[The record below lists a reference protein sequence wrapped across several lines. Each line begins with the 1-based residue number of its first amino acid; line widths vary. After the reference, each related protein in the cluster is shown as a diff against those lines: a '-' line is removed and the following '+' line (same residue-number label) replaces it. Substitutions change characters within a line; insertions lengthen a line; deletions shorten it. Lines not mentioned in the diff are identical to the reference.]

1 MSTSTVVLLITI
13 GSGLAC
19 AHRQPERREARRAP
33 VVVESRAD
41 WQRLGERQVD
51 GTRDRDVIAVGAREG
66 AFRHLMIVVE
76 DSAVELEDVV
86 VNFTDGSHFSPRTRL
101 VFGANSRS
109 GMIDLPGTKRNIR
122 NVAFRY
128 GNLPGG
134 GRAQVEL
141 WAK

>member
-1 MSTSTVVLLITI
+1 MWTRTALLLITI
-13 GSGLAC
+13 GGTVAC
-19 AHRQPERREARRAP
+19 AHRQPERRVARRAAA
-33 VVVESRAD
+33 VESAGD
-41 WQRLGERQVD
+41 WQRLGEQRVD
-51 GTRDRDVIAVGAREG
+51 GTHDRDVIAVGAREG

-86 VNFTDGSHFSPRTRL
+86 VNFTDGSRFSPDTRL

-109 GMIDLPGTKRNIR
+109 GMIDLPGAKRVIR

-134 GRAQVEL
+134 GRAHVQL